1 MSSQTDSKYA
11 LSSSSSNSSQST
23 PSLAVIVPS
32 ADIET
37 SYLGRACTVLVP
49 ECDAPRVGTER
60 ERQGRRR
67 GRVESAGRGPDEGQ
81 EEEGARVERE
91 TGLGLGR
98 QGVRREEGGKGA
110 RPGHCNGVH
119 SAQRTTRRWRVG
131 TQSKSSVQGRC
142 PRASEKET
150 EGRAEERWGRRV
162 SGAELANQERPG
174 IAGPCEYELVQKRGQ
189 ESCATHLQPFTAA
202 MRAQR
207 SKTAA
212 AAGVE
217 RWDVC

>member
-1 MSSQTDSKYA
+1 VCEDRFARSRRGDDAGRTWSRKPAS
-11 LSSSSSNSSQST
+11 
-23 PSLAVIVPS
+23 PS
-32 ADIET
+32 ASRQEHRGHR
-37 SYLGRACTVLVP
+37 SARPHHRA
-49 ECDAPRVGTER
+49 R
-60 ERQGRRR
+60 
-67 GRVESAGRGPDEGQ
+67 S
-81 EEEGARVERE
+81 
-91 TGLGLGR
+91 LGLGR

-119 SAQRTTRRWRVG
+119 SAQRTTRRWRVR

-142 PRASEKET
+142 PRASEKGKET
-150 EGRAEERWGRRV
+150 EGRAEERWGQRV
-162 SGAELANQERPG
+162 SGAELANRERPG

-189 ESCATHLQPFTAA
+189 ESCATHLQPFIAA

-207 SKTAA
+207 RPGLGSKTAA